1 MREMEDDFGF
11 LPYPKW
17 DEKQAEYYT
26 SVDGGHEGLAILK
39 TITDP
44 EFVGIIS
51 EALNAESWKRVVP
64 AYYDVSLKFKGTRD
78 EQSIAMLDRI
88 VDSRIFD
95 FGYVYGGSSP
105 AFWIQNL
112 LELNSRDITSYYRK
126 NFTPFSK
133 NLERLFVSFD
143 RYTSNP

>member
-1 MREMEDDFGF
+1 MEFDYGII
-11 LPYPKW
+11 PYPKW
-17 DEKQAEYYT
+17 DEAQPKYYT
-26 SVDGGHEGLAILK
+26 SVDGSHEGLVVLK
-39 TITDP
+39 SIQEH

-64 AYYDVSLKFKGTRD
+64 AYYDISLKYKGARD
-78 EQSIAMLDRI
+78 EQSVAMLDLI
-88 VDSRIFD
+88 VEGRIFD
-95 FGYVYGGSSP
+95 FGYVYGGTSP

-112 LELNSRDITSYYRK
+112 LELNSKDITSYYRK

-133 NLERLFVSFD
+133 NLERLLVSFD